1 MRPRG
6 KAATKPKYEQ
16 RRLEVLR
23 AAARTINRF
32 GYHVATLDDV
42 AEELNVTKP
51 AIYYYAKSKDELLFA
66 CGQLALSE
74 LKVALDKS
82 AAPELTGLERL
93 CRFFRLYA
101 EIICKDFGRCLVVTE
116 PRDFV
121 ARSRKENTAGRRAL
135 NLAVR
140 EIIVDG
146 VKDKSIRPCD
156 ERVLSIAMFEAFN
169 GLTRWFD
176 PDGPLS
182 ISDVSEEYLSI
193 FIRGISTGS
202 VVSRKTPTPAAARKS
217 RRTARAAGAGAA

>member
-23 AAARTINRF
+23 AAARTINRL

-42 AEELNVTKP
+42 ADELGVTKP
-51 AIYYYAKSKDELLFA
+51 AIYYYAKSKDELLSA

-74 LKVALDKS
+74 LQVALDKS
-82 AAPELTGLERL
+82 VVPKQTGLERL

-116 PRDFV
+116 PRDHV
-121 ARSRKENTAGRRAL
+121 TRSRKKKTAGRRAL
-135 NLAVR
+135 NLAIR

-146 VKDKSIRPCD
+146 IKDGSIRACD
-156 ERVLSIAMFEAFN
+156 ERILSIAMFEAFN
-169 GLTRWFD
+169 GLTLWYD
-176 PDGPLS
+176 PNGPKTLTE
-182 ISDVSEEYLSI
+182 IAEEHLSI
-193 FIRGISTGS
+193 FIQGVASS
-202 VVSRKTPTPAAARKS
+202 NAKTTPAVRKP
-217 RRTARAAGAGAA
+217 RRAP